1 MLNSFQT
8 LPLVTGLAYVCC
20 AKLLETATEAC
31 SLPPVYCQA
40 PSVVAGWEFK
50 SRELRSRKEDE
61 VGLMAFHLLS
71 NTFLHTLPWSKTP
84 PLLSWSVLRGFK
96 IEDPG

>member
-1 MLNSFQT
+1 
-8 LPLVTGLAYVCC
+8 
-20 AKLLETATEAC
+20 
-31 SLPPVYCQA
+31 
-40 PSVVAGWEFK
+40 VVAGWEFK